1 MSDSM
6 GKAVYDAAENGNEAE
21 LTRLIGLGGNV
32 NWRNWVRR
40 RMCLAW
46 APASSPPLL
55 LSPPRSPE
63 TAPVPTARCTARGRA
78 AAELGTRVL
87 VAWRAPH
94 PRVLAHAPR
103 VLWHS
108 MTPRVLHLPQ
118 VGYTGLIMATV
129 NGHEGCVRLLLEAE
143 AIEVNATVSLEH
155 ALPQHMRWVR
165 LHVVIPLLASR
176 LSLEQPRARRV
187 GPPPPRGRGD
197 QGQRQGGKPRACP
210 PPAHA
215 MGPLPCSH
223 SVWSLVC
230 L

>member
-6 GKAVYDAAENGNEAE
+6 GKAVFEAAWDGKEAE

-32 NWRNWVRR
+32 NWHNPDAVRR

-63 TAPVPTARCTARGRA
+63 TAPAPELAALRA
-78 AAELGTRVL
+78 AALAAPPPRRPAALGTRVL

-103 VLWHS
+103 GLWHS

-118 VGYTGLIMATV
+118 NGDTALIEASAY
-129 NGHEGCVRLLLEAE
+129 GHEGCVRLLLAAE

-165 LHVVIPLLASR
+165 FHVVIPLGLSFVFRPSPIGQHCMKRQSGAASR
-176 LSLEQPRARRV
+176 SPSAFSKEAP
-187 GPPPPRGRGD
+187 
-197 QGQRQGGKPRACP
+197 
-210 PPAHA
+210 
-215 MGPLPCSH
+215 M
-223 SVWSLVC
+223 
-230 L
+230 

>member
-1 MSDSM
+1 M
-6 GKAVYDAAENGNEAE
+6 GWFGPSKAEKDKKLWQAAKDGNEAE
-21 LTRLIGLGGNV
+21 LRRLIERGGNV
-32 NWRNWVRR
+32 NWRPPDAVRR

-118 VGYTGLIMATV
+118 RGWTALIAASYF
-129 NGHEGCVRLLLEAE
+129 GHEGCVRLLLEAE
-143 AIEVNATVSLEH
+143 AIEVNAKVSLEH
-155 ALPQHMRWVR
+155 ALPQHMRWAR
-165 LHVVIPLLASR
+165 FHVLIPFGLSFVFRATTTVIQHCIGRHTRATSRSPSAS
-176 LSLEQPRARRV
+176 SKGAP
-187 GPPPPRGRGD
+187 
-197 QGQRQGGKPRACP
+197 
-210 PPAHA
+210 
-215 MGPLPCSH
+215 M
-223 SVWSLVC
+223 
-230 L
+230 